1 MVVDEADG
9 ERDVL
14 DAGGE
19 NVLLVEEQDRRRRR
33 EAGVIADGV
42 EQRQAVVHCVLRTT
56 TCAASHGRLQR
67 NQSKRHFPAGQN
79 VTGYDGES

>member
-19 NVLLVEEQDRRRRR
+19 DVLLVEEQDRRRRR
-33 EAGVIADGV
+33 EAWRHVVTDS
-42 EQRQAVVHCVLRTT
+42 RQD
-56 TCAASHGRLQR
+56 
-67 NQSKRHFPAGQN
+67 AGP
-79 VTGYDGES
+79 TRAGT